1 MYLPAEHARR
11 GQRAKQDGAV
21 VRARG
26 RHDRGRS
33 RMVNGFGSSLVMSVE
48 VRMRRGFNS

>member
-1 MYLPAEHARR
+1 MLGVVSAPS
-11 GQRAKQDGAV
+11 KQDGAV

-33 RMVNGFGSSLVMSVE
+33 SMLNGFGSSLAIGTE
-48 VRMRRGFNS
+48 VRLRRGLTS